1 MVRSSASRSEPS
13 SPLEHLDTLY
23 PLACLLV
30 GSEAA
35 PHLLVR
41 MVEKAAD
48 DPSEGPEDLDEWL
61 QALLRTV
68 LDEGPSPRSEITS
81 APEDEPVSSD
91 PLRRDAAEQIV
102 EETLALALAAC
113 PPRERFLL
121 ALEGLEEPPD
131 DGHASRLT
139 DALDTTPSEA
149 RARLRATFK
158 ALLTEGKFTLVEE
171 TLSDEFL
178 REALDD
184 ILANRFSTI
193 PTSLRVRLQS
203 TLQTTETAEND
214 SAHTQ
219 GSSLLLER
227 LPAGPTTRS
236 LLFILLIGAMVLAG
250 GTGLWY
256 FLQPSASSSPS
267 SSSQSLVAFSAQY
280 ADSVV
285 PDVKTSRSAVAE
297 AFVDSTWNRR
307 VTVPSF
313 DGAELRGVGRVRTN
327 GDVEVPVYLYTADTD
342 TIATFAYSYALVNQ
356 LEDEVRL
363 STELRTALAEDHRL
377 AADEEDSGK
386 GLLWRDR
393 DDIFVAVSPSL
404 AADSLRTWLRP

>member
-35 PHLLVR
+35 PPLLVR
-41 MVEKAAD
+41 MVEKATAD
-48 DPSEGPEDLDEWL
+48 PAEGPEDLDEWL
-61 QALLRTV
+61 HALFRTA
-68 LDEGPSPRSEITS
+68 LDEGPSSHSEITS
-81 APEDEPVSSD
+81 TSEDESGSPD

-102 EETLALALAAC
+102 EETLPLALAAC
-113 PPRERFLL
+113 PPRQRFLL
-121 ALEGLEEPPD
+121 ALEGLEQPPD
-131 DGHASRLT
+131 DGHASRLR

-149 RARLRATFK
+149 RASLRATFK
-158 ALLTEGKFTLVEE
+158 DFLSEGKFGLVEE

-184 ILANRFSTI
+184 LLADRFSTI
-193 PTSLRVRLQS
+193 PASLRTHLQS
-203 TLQTTETAEND
+203 TLQTIETAEDN
-214 SAHTQ
+214 STHTQ
-219 GSSLLLER
+219 GLSFLLER
-227 LPAGPTTRS
+227 LPAGPTSRS
-236 LLFILLIGAMVLAG
+236 LLFVLLIGAMVLAG

-267 SSSQSLVAFSAQY
+267 MSSQSLVAFSAQY

-297 AFVDSTWNRR
+297 TFVDSTWNRR
-307 VTVPSF
+307 VAVPSF
-313 DGAELRGVGRVRTN
+313 EGAGLQGVGRVHTD
-327 GDVEVPVYLYTADTD
+327 GDIDVPVYLYTTDTD
-342 TIATFAYSYALVNQ
+342 TIATFAYNYALVNQ
-356 LEDEVRL
+356 LGDEVTL
-363 STELRTALAEDHRL
+363 STELRTALAEDQRR
-377 AADEEDSGK
+377 AAEEDAGE

-404 AADSLRTWLRP
+404 PADSLRTRLRP